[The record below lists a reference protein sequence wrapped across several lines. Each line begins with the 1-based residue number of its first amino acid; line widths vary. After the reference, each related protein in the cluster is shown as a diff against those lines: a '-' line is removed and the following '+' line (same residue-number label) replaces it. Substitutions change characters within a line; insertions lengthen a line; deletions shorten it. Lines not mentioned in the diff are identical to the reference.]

1 MPAVREGP
9 ARPGGTCGSC
19 GGGGGSCGG
28 TCGSCGG
35 GGGGGSGG
43 CGGGGRRWPGRCDCP
58 GGTDPGPSPS
68 TATRAS
74 WRSGAR
80 GTRSPGGS
88 GPGCGGSHSPSTG
101 SPGTTRLETPLD
113 PGPHVWDALWP
124 LELLD
129 LSKLVAV
136 WAQGGDLILQLRGQG
151 QKVTLKAESW
161 EAQEMWRG
169 FILTMVEMK
178 VPTDLALLP
187 GHLFQL
193 SEALREEWDRR
204 ATPRSPATR
213 SPPATPG
220 APKPPLS
227 PVPSC
232 FFEVTRLEAEGLLE
246 RSVGRGNMVLR
257 PRGHGQGVSV
267 TTRQEMNGMVLLR
280 HYRVNHVDQGYIID
294 VDTQHRC
301 SSLAE
306 VVQYFVESSKGSL
319 QPLHREYSSRLEFVE
334 MDGENAEE
342 TQRVCEPPPAAPTPP
357 PRRLSA
363 LKPSSSPHRPALQSP
378 GGPEGPP
385 PFGAIP
391 KKQTYM
397 NMQDMVDELAKK
409 LQLRRALI
417 ED

>member
-19 GGGGGSCGG
+19 GGGGGCGS
-28 TCGSCGG
+28 CGSCGG
-35 GGGGGSGG
+35 GGGGGGGG
-43 CGGGGRRWPGRCDCP
+43 CGGGGRRWPGRCHCP
-58 GGTDPGPSPS
+58 GGTDPGPGPS

-101 SPGTTRLETPLD
+101 SPGTARYGGSLGGDTEWAALAGTRGTPPGWDPPVGPLQAGD
-113 PGPHVWDALWP
+113 TPGPGPPCLGRPLGGPTLRCPQP
-124 LELLD
+124 LEVLD

-136 WAQGGDLILQLRGQG
+136 WARGGDLILQLRGQG

-204 ATPRSPATR
+204 AIPRSPATR

-267 TTRQEMNGMVLLR
+267 TTRQEMNG
-280 HYRVNHVDQGYIID
+280 I
-294 VDTQHRC
+294 
-301 SSLAE
+301 
-306 VVQYFVESSKGSL
+306 
-319 QPLHREYSSRLEFVE
+319 
-334 MDGENAEE
+334 
-342 TQRVCEPPPAAPTPP
+342 AAPRWLRWCSTSWRAARAACSPCTGSTAHGSSSWRWMVRMQRRPRGCASP
-357 PRRLSA
+357 PRLPPHPRPVGSA
-363 LKPSSSPHRPALQSP
+363 H
-378 GGPEGPP
+378 
-385 PFGAIP
+385 
-391 KKQTYM
+391 
-397 NMQDMVDELAKK
+397 
-409 LQLRRALI
+409 
-417 ED
+417 

>member
-1 MPAVREGP
+1 
-9 ARPGGTCGSC
+9 
-19 GGGGGSCGG
+19 
-28 TCGSCGG
+28 
-35 GGGGGSGG
+35 
-43 CGGGGRRWPGRCDCP
+43 RRVWAGLRGVTLAFYGQPRDC
-58 GGTDPGPSPS
+58 
-68 TATRAS
+68 
-74 WRSGAR
+74 
-80 GTRSPGGS
+80 
-88 GPGCGGSHSPSTG
+88 
-101 SPGTTRLETPLD
+101 E
-113 PGPHVWDALWP
+113 P
-124 LELLD
+124 LEVLD

-136 WAQGGDLILQLRGQG
+136 WARGGDLILQLRGQG

-204 ATPRSPATR
+204 AIPRAVPR
-213 SPPATPG
+213 
-220 APKPPLS
+220 
-227 PVPSC
+227 VPSC

-357 PRRLSA
+357 P
-363 LKPSSSPHRPALQSP
+363 
-378 GGPEGPP
+378 
-385 PFGAIP
+385 
-391 KKQTYM
+391 
-397 NMQDMVDELAKK
+397 
-409 LQLRRALI
+409 
-417 ED
+417 